1 MDPASTADLG
11 VAPVYRDDARLQ
23 PLIGPGGPF
32 EVEAVVVDGVALR
45 DFVRAPRTI
54 VDVFAMGDAHDA
66 LVHVVYGDER
76 WTHGELRARARSLAR
91 ELHTTFGVRAG
102 DRVGIAMK
110 NLPEYV
116 IAFWGAALNGAIVVP
131 LNAWWAGGEL
141 DYALHDSGVTVLFA
155 DEERVARVV
164 DEGRPCLHDDGGLQ
178 VIGVRT
184 DRGDVALDDL
194 VTGDPIDDAVIA
206 RLDRDDPIV
215 LMYTSG
221 TTGRPKGALITNRA
235 MMANLWNMAF
245 ASARETILAARVPP
259 PPRQSASISAA
270 PMFHIGG
277 VSSIIGGP
285 MGGSKIVIMGKWDV
299 DEALRL
305 AREEQV
311 TGFGGVPTM
320 ARQILEHPRIKE
332 LGVDVRTCPMG
343 GAAVPPDLPLRA
355 VEVFGPGVQILN
367 GYGGTE
373 TTSAVVTNV
382 GFEYEARPDSVGRP
396 NLTGDVKIVDADG
409 TTLGVGEIGEICMR
423 SPQVVPGYWNDEVA
437 TKAAF
442 RDGWFHSG
450 DVGYVDDEGFVYVV
464 DRLKDVVIRGGENVY
479 CVEVEAVLHEH
490 PGVADVA
497 VIGVDER
504 VMGERVCAVVVPR
517 GDATVTLADLRA
529 FATDRLAGFKHPEA
543 LYLVDELPTTATGK
557 IAKRELRARI
567 AGDDDRLER
576 RW

>member
-1 MDPASTADLG
+1 MTET
-11 VAPVYRDDARLQ
+11 VAPVYRDDPRLQ

-32 EVEAVVVDGVALR
+32 EVEAVVVDGVSLR

-54 VDVFAMGDAHDA
+54 VDVFAMGDAHEA
-66 LVHVVYGDER
+66 LVHVVYEDER
-76 WTHGELRARARSLAR
+76 WTHGALRARARSLAR
-91 ELHTTFGVRAG
+91 ELRTTFGVQRG
-102 DRVGIAMK
+102 DRVGIAMR

-116 IAFWGAALNGAIVVP
+116 VAFWGAALNGAIVVP

-141 DYALHDSGVTVLFA
+141 DYALRDAGVTVLFA
-155 DEERVARVV
+155 DEERIDRVLA
-164 DEGRPCLHDDGGLQ
+164 DGRPPGLQ
-178 VIGVRT
+178 IIGVRT
-184 DRGDVALDDL
+184 DRADVALDDL
-194 VTGDPIDDAVIA
+194 ITGEPIADDDLA
-206 RLDRDDPIV
+206 RLERDDPIV

-245 ASARETILAARVPP
+245 ASARESLIAGRVPP
-259 PPRQSASISAA
+259 APRQSASISAA

-285 MGGSKIVIMGKWDV
+285 MGGSKIVIMRKWDV

-320 ARQILEHPRIKE
+320 ARQILEHPRIKD

-355 VEVFGPGVQILN
+355 VEVFGPTVQILN

-382 GFEYEARPDSVGRP
+382 GIEYEARPDSVGRP

-409 TTLGVGEIGEICMR
+409 GSLGVGEIGEICMR

-437 TKAAF
+437 TAAAF

-450 DVGYVDDEGFVYVV
+450 DVGYVDDEGFLYVV

-490 PGVADVA
+490 PAVADVA

-517 GDATVTLADLRA
+517 AGSDVALADLRA
-529 FATDRLAGFKHPEA
+529 FATDRLAAYKHPEA
-543 LYLVDELPTTATGK
+543 LYLVDDLPTTATGK
-557 IAKRELRARI
+557 IAKRELRAQI
-567 AGDDDRLER
+567 AGDDARVERL
-576 RW
+576 W